1 MYIPEE
7 LIRIAQNDYMIDGDY
22 LPDGK
27 LLIFA
32 ARKQEYLEEKVES
45 LERELSA
52 MWEDAASEAFWASVR
67 ED

>member
-7 LIRIAQNDYMIDGDY
+7 LIRIAQNDYMIDIDY

-32 ARKQEYLEEKVES
+32 ARKLEYLEEKVSS
-45 LERELSA
+45 LERELDNL
-52 MWEDAASEAFWASVR
+52 WNESERWGV
-67 ED
+67 EGV